1 MIKFI
6 GLSKEYKL
14 GSNSLL
20 ALKNISFKINTGEFV
35 SIMGSSGSGKST
47 MMNIIGC
54 LDLPTAGQYILNSK
68 DVSKLNNNELANIRN
83 KDIGFVF
90 QNFNLLPRLNA
101 LENVILPLLYSGQA
115 PKERINL
122 AKQSLASVGLGE
134 RIMHRPNQLSGGQ
147 QQRVSIARAIVSS
160 PKIILA
166 DEPTGAID
174 SNTSLEIMEI
184 LKSLNK
190 KGITIIIVTHETDI
204 SKFAIRIL
212 YMKDGEIIKD
222 ES

>member
-68 DVSKLNNNELANIRN
+68 DVSKLNSNELANIRN

-122 AKQSLASVGLGE
+122 AKQSLASVGLEE

-190 KGITIIIVTHETDI
+190 EGITIIIVTHETDI
-204 SKFAIRIL
+204 SKFAKRIM

>member
-20 ALKNISFKINTGEFV
+20 ALKNISFKINAGEFV

-68 DVSKLNNNELANIRN
+68 DVSKLNSNELANIRN

-122 AKQSLASVGLGE
+122 AKQSLASVGLEE

-190 KGITIIIVTHETDI
+190 EGITIIIVTHETDI
-204 SKFAIRIL
+204 SKFAKRIL

>member
-204 SKFAIRIL
+204 SKFAKRIL

>member
-1 MIKFI
+1 
-6 GLSKEYKL
+6 
-14 GSNSLL
+14 
-20 ALKNISFKINTGEFV
+20 
-35 SIMGSSGSGKST
+35 MGSSGSGKST

-122 AKQSLASVGLGE
+122 AKQSLASVGLEE

-190 KGITIIIVTHETDI
+190 EGITIIIVTHETDI
-204 SKFAIRIL
+204 SKFAKRIL

>member
-6 GLSKEYKL
+6 GLSKVYKL

-68 DVSKLNNNELANIRN
+68 DVSKLNNNELANIRS

-147 QQRVSIARAIVSS
+147 QQRVAIARAIVSS
-160 PKIILA
+160 PKIILS

-190 KGITIIIVTHETDI
+190 EGITIIIVTHETDI
-204 SKFAIRIL
+204 SKFAKRIL

>member
-20 ALKNISFKINTGEFV
+20 ALKNISFKINAGEFV

-122 AKQSLASVGLGE
+122 AKQSLASVGLEE

-190 KGITIIIVTHETDI
+190 EGITIIIVTHETDI
-204 SKFAIRIL
+204 SKFAKRIL

>member
-68 DVSKLNNNELANIRN
+68 DVSKLNSNELANIRN

-122 AKQSLASVGLGE
+122 AKQSLASVGLEE

-204 SKFAIRIL
+204 SKFAKRIM

>member
-122 AKQSLASVGLGE
+122 AKQSLASVGLEE

-190 KGITIIIVTHETDI
+190 EGITIIIVTHETDI
-204 SKFAIRIL
+204 SKFAKRIM

>member
-68 DVSKLNNNELANIRN
+68 DVSKLNSNELANIRN

-204 SKFAIRIL
+204 SKFAKRIL

>member
-1 MIKFI
+1 MIRFI

-190 KGITIIIVTHETDI
+190 EGITIIIVTHETDI
-204 SKFAIRIL
+204 SKFAKRIM

>member
-68 DVSKLNNNELANIRN
+68 DVSKLNNNELANIRS

-122 AKQSLASVGLGE
+122 AKQSLASVGLEE

-147 QQRVSIARAIVSS
+147 QQRVAIARAIVSS

-204 SKFAIRIL
+204 SKFAKRIL

>member
-35 SIMGSSGSGKST
+35 SIMCSSGSGKST

-68 DVSKLNNNELANIRN
+68 DVSKLNSNELANIRN

-122 AKQSLASVGLGE
+122 AKQSLASVGLEE

-204 SKFAIRIL
+204 SKFAKRIL

>member
-68 DVSKLNNNELANIRN
+68 DVSKLNNNELANIRS

-122 AKQSLASVGLGE
+122 AKQSLASVGLEE

-184 LKSLNK
+184 LKSLTK
-190 KGITIIIVTHETDI
+190 M
-204 SKFAIRIL
+204 AL
-212 YMKDGEIIKD
+212 
-222 ES
+222 

>member
-115 PKERINL
+115 PKERIKL

-147 QQRVSIARAIVSS
+147 QQRVAIARAIVSS

-190 KGITIIIVTHETDI
+190 EGITIIIVTHETDI
-204 SKFAIRIL
+204 SKFAKRIL

>member
-68 DVSKLNNNELANIRN
+68 DVSKLNNNELATNS
-83 KDIGFVF
+83 D
-90 QNFNLLPRLNA
+90 
-101 LENVILPLLYSGQA
+101 
-115 PKERINL
+115 
-122 AKQSLASVGLGE
+122 
-134 RIMHRPNQLSGGQ
+134 
-147 QQRVSIARAIVSS
+147 
-160 PKIILA
+160 
-166 DEPTGAID
+166 
-174 SNTSLEIMEI
+174 
-184 LKSLNK
+184 
-190 KGITIIIVTHETDI
+190 
-204 SKFAIRIL
+204 
-212 YMKDGEIIKD
+212 
-222 ES
+222 

>member
-68 DVSKLNNNELANIRN
+68 DVSILNNNELANIRN

-190 KGITIIIVTHETDI
+190 EGITIIIVTHETDI
-204 SKFAIRIL
+204 SKFAKRIL

>member
-1 MIKFI
+1 M
-6 GLSKEYKL
+6 
-14 GSNSLL
+14 
-20 ALKNISFKINTGEFV
+20 
-35 SIMGSSGSGKST
+35 
-47 MMNIIGC
+47 
-54 LDLPTAGQYILNSK
+54 
-68 DVSKLNNNELANIRN
+68 
-83 KDIGFVF
+83 
-90 QNFNLLPRLNA
+90 LPRLNA

-184 LKSLNK
+184 LKS
-190 KGITIIIVTHETDI
+190 
-204 SKFAIRIL
+204 
-212 YMKDGEIIKD
+212 
-222 ES
+222 

>member
-1 MIKFI
+1 MIELKKVY
-6 GLSKEYKL
+6 KEYVNDEVVTKVL
-14 GSNSLL
+14 FDINL
-20 ALKNISFKINTGEFV
+20 KINKGEYIA
-35 SIMGSSGSGKST
+35 IMGPSGSGKST
-47 MMNIIGC
+47 LMHILGL
-54 LDLPTAGQYILNSK
+54 LDTPTKGHYFFNNK
-68 DVSKLNNNELANIRN
+68 KVSKMEDEELSKYRN
-83 KDIGFVF
+83 KKIGFVF

-190 KGITIIIVTHETDI
+190 EGITIIIVTHETDI
-204 SKFAIRIL
+204 SKFAKRIL

>member
-147 QQRVSIARAIVSS
+147 QQRVAIARAIVSS

-190 KGITIIIVTHETDI
+190 EGITIIIVTHETDI
-204 SKFAIRIL
+204 SKFAKRIL

>member
-122 AKQSLASVGLGE
+122 AKQSLASVGLEE

-204 SKFAIRIL
+204 SKFAKRIL

>member
-20 ALKNISFKINTGEFV
+20 ALKNISFKINAGEFV

-204 SKFAIRIL
+204 SKFAKRIL

>member
-122 AKQSLASVGLGE
+122 AKQSLASVGLEE

-160 PKIILA
+160 TKIILA

-190 KGITIIIVTHETDI
+190 EGITIIIVTHETDI
-204 SKFAIRIL
+204 SKFAKRIL

>member
-122 AKQSLASVGLGE
+122 AKQSLASVGLEE

-190 KGITIIIVTHETDI
+190 EGITIIIVTHETDI
-204 SKFAIRIL
+204 SKFAKRIL

>member
-68 DVSKLNNNELANIRN
+68 DVSKLNNNELANIRS

-122 AKQSLASVGLGE
+122 AKQSLASVGLEE

-204 SKFAIRIL
+204 SKFAKRIL

>member
-20 ALKNISFKINTGEFV
+20 ALKNISFKINAGEFV

-190 KGITIIIVTHETDI
+190 EGITIIIVTHETDI
-204 SKFAIRIL
+204 SKFAKRIL

>member
-54 LDLPTAGQYILNSK
+54 LDLPTTGQYILNSK
-68 DVSKLNNNELANIRN
+68 DVSILNNNELANIRN

-190 KGITIIIVTHETDI
+190 EGITIIIVTHETDI
-204 SKFAIRIL
+204 SKFAKRIL

>member
-68 DVSKLNNNELANIRN
+68 DVSKLNSNELANIRN

-122 AKQSLASVGLGE
+122 AKQSLASVGLEE

-204 SKFAIRIL
+204 SKFAKRIL